1 MAVSIEI
8 DVRVEKM
15 RQRLQKIPG
24 MTEDAIEEAVKQAGK
39 AWRRGDR
46 LAAQVERASRRR
58 ASDLADSLQKN
69 YEHAFRSGNAL
80 LGSFMGDIED
90 GIELFGGLGKSV
102 AMMGPHAIAAA
113 AALAALT
120 AGLVAAGATVIG
132 IAAAVHQVQEL
143 TKANEKYVGILGLQ
157 REGNEQAIQASKDM
171 HATLEL
177 VGVMFREI
185 GIRIAQDFG
194 PQIQYATEITA
205 GIVQSAF
212 DLLNQL
218 PAGYMSFT
226 GIIKKAANFFARS
239 MMAAPYLFL
248 QGLKTIYNGI
258 ATLAEMVLG
267 EGNVLTSTIHAVTGT
282 LDSLDQGLTDLID
295 GAVDY
300 AVGGLSDSLAPALE
314 STRESG
320 RRLLDNTMANNKA
333 HKEAAEAA
341 EKHAAAVSKVAESRR
356 KLSAAIRD
364 QAREQ
369 AQSRLDLVDAME
381 REIQKRQE
389 ASGDTEIDRIRGQMQ
404 ALREATAGLRL
415 DVRAGFLAASEAQEL
430 AMRAGEIQIQL
441 AQDLALRETEIER
454 VAAEKRREI
463 RAKEMADREAQNEK
477 RRDNAIKFSETVTG
491 GFMDIAEAAGAS
503 SDAIAAAKL
512 LETIAYQAV
521 AVARAFADGGPFVGP
536 IAAATALGTIGAQ
549 IAALAS
555 ASGQAAPTS
564 AGASSRAVSTPEQ
577 VRTERGRDVSAAPL
591 VVVNEYRGRVFD
603 EQLRDSQRRR
613 GSPLR
618 DSRARRR
625 RRNG

>member
-8 DVRVEKM
+8 DVRLEKM
-15 RQRLQKIPG
+15 RARLQKIPG
-24 MTEDAIEEAVKQAGK
+24 MTEDAIEEAVKEAGK

-46 LAAQVERASRRR
+46 LAAQIQRANKRR
-58 ASDLADSLQKN
+58 ATELANNLQRN

-102 AMMGPHAIAAA
+102 AMMGPHAIIAAS
-113 AALAALT
+113 ALAALT

-143 TKANEKYVGILGLQ
+143 TKANEKYAASFNLQ
-157 REGNEQAIQASKDM
+157 RQGSERALQASKDM
-171 HATLEL
+171 HQALEL
-177 VGVMFREI
+177 MAVFFREV
-185 GIRIAQDFG
+185 GIRIAQDFA
-194 PQIQYATEITA
+194 PQIQYATEVTA
-205 GIVQSAF
+205 GLVLRALDI
-212 DLLNQL
+212 LNKL
-218 PAGYMSFT
+218 PEGYMTFT
-226 GIIKKAANFFARS
+226 GIIKQTANFFVRA
-239 MMAAPYLFL
+239 MMAPFYLL
-248 QGLKTIYNGI
+248 VQGLKTIHNGI
-258 ATLAEMVLG
+258 AELAEMVLG
-267 EGNVLTSTIHAVTGT
+267 EGNAVSAVIHTATGAI
-282 LDSLDQGLTDLID
+282 DDLDQGLTNLVD
-295 GAVDY
+295 GAIDY
-300 AVGGLSDSLAPALE
+300 AADGLATSLTPSMNAF
-314 STRESG
+314 SESG
-320 RRLLDNTMANNKA
+320 RRALSAMEPLTEE

-415 DVRAGFLAASEAQEL
+415 DVRAGFLAASEAQEM
-430 AMRAGEIQIQL
+430 AIRAGEVQIQL
-441 AQDLALRETEIER
+441 AQDLAFRETEIER

-463 RAKEMADREAQNEK
+463 RAKEMADREAQNAK
-477 RRDNAIKFSETVTG
+477 RMDSAIKFSETVTG

-618 DSRARRR
+618 DSKARRR